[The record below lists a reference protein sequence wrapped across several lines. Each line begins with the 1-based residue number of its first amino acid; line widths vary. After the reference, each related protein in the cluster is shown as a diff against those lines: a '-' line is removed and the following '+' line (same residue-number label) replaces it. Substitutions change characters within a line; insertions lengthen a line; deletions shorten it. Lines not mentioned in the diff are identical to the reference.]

1 MNEDNTNNA
10 QDQADDW
17 SDIEANFLAD
27 KGIEREEDKSGEQAN
42 GSEDKQTT
50 QGSEEAQGDSE
61 NKKSD
66 EEQGSGD
73 DSEKGSGGEEEGSD
87 ANQDDQLE
95 QGADEA
101 PQNTTAQY
109 RQTQREI
116 EADNKA
122 MQADVR
128 KELYPEWTDDI
139 LDDQGEPIKTP
150 RDVMQYTN
158 PVTKKRFT
166 EEEATAWLFA
176 AQKHKNEERAK
187 MEARVEQVSDVM
199 IQQRDEADQVKGK
212 YGTLLAK
219 LPNLRKEI
227 WADYR
232 ATLVVDKDTG
242 LIVDAPV
249 SLYKFFARAL
259 RPYEQYVQTLQSQAA
274 EKKTVQDET
283 ARKQTQ
289 QDREDITSSGNGS
302 VADPEEE
309 AWANAAKKHYEG

>member
-1 MNEDNTNNA
+1 MQDEHNQA
-10 QDQADDW
+10 QDQVDDW
-17 SDIEANFLAD
+17 GDAEANFLAEKGISAEDKKDDEQQNDTTQSDD
-27 KGIEREEDKSGEQAN
+27 KGTDDASGNGGEEDEG
-42 GSEDKQTT
+42 
-50 QGSEEAQGDSE
+50 
-61 NKKSD
+61 KKSD
-66 EEQGSGD
+66 DSQEDVD
-73 DSEKGSGGEEEGSD
+73 DPNKDE
-87 ANQDDQLE
+87 NLE
-95 QGADEA
+95 QEADEA

-116 EADNKA
+116 EADNRA
-122 MQADVR
+122 MQADVQ
-128 KELYPEWTDDI
+128 KELYPDWTDDI

-176 AQKHKNEERAK
+176 AQKHKDSERAK
-187 MEARVEQVSDVM
+187 MEQRVAQVSDVM
-199 IQQRDEADQVKGK
+199 ITQRDEADQVKAK

-249 SLYKFFARAL
+249 SLAKFFARAL
-259 RPYEQYVQTLQSQAA
+259 RPYEQYVQQLQSQAA
-274 EKKTVQDET
+274 EKKTQQDDT
-283 ARKQTQ
+283 TRKQTQ

-302 VADPEEE
+302 VTDPEEE
-309 AWANAAKKHYEG
+309 AWAAAAKKHYEG